1 MVCIFCGE
9 SDPFKLTMSTR
20 MINGEAVTV
29 DVCFNCYYRE
39 KFEAE
44 VIGNMA
50 DGKALRF
57 EEGIYDQSEFYEL
70 LSSSLQ
76 RGNGKFNK
84 RDLL

>member
-1 MVCIFCGE
+1 MACIFCGE

-20 MINGEAVTV
+20 MIKGKVVTI

-44 VIGNMA
+44 VIGNMGN
-50 DGKALRF
+50 GKALRF

-70 LSSSLQ
+70 LE
-76 RGNGKFNK
+76 RANFGRKDK
-84 RDLL
+84 YT

>member
-1 MVCIFCGE
+1 MACIFCGE

-20 MINGEAVTV
+20 MINGKAVTV

-44 VIGNMA
+44 VMGMR

-57 EEGIYDQSEFYEL
+57 EEGIFEEREPNSPEL
-70 LSSSLQ
+70 
-76 RGNGKFNK
+76 
-84 RDLL
+84 